1 MKQPFKLEHVGQEED
16 IYAENEVAISGFGPF
31 TLTGDTV
38 EYHFREEEMSL
49 EKAEAYI
56 GQTLNN
62 LSKDTIDDLCHK
74 MCTFIARVFDTY
86 PNLNCTSGLAEAK
99 GNDILPFISASDIY
113 IYRNPYNDRDNVLG
127 ANIIVGLEWD
137 YEDGVELNVK
147 GSEVLSVTQ
156 YLGYGEFGI
165 WDEDENS
172 T

>member
-99 GNDILPFISASDIY
+99 GNDILPFISASDI
-113 IYRNPYNDRDNVLG
+113 
-127 ANIIVGLEWD
+127 IVGLEWD